1 MKGSDR
7 FRRLASYA
15 FVAALAVAAVSCNE
29 AHPNSTLDPHTDLG
43 REIDFL
49 WDRLL
54 LFGTIVFVLVE
65 VVLVFVVIKYRKR
78 ENQGPPP
85 QTHGSTKLEIAWT
98 LIPAV
103 ILVFI
108 AVPTVRTIFISQ
120 AQAAP
125 GSLNIDVT
133 GHQWWWEFRYPDYGV
148 TTANEIYLPVGRTVN
163 FRLRSADVIHSFW
176 APELGGKRD
185 VVTNRTNYIWYTPDT
200 SIASNVWNGFCA
212 EYCGASH
219 ANMRFRV
226 FTVTPQQF
234 ESWVTGQKM
243 PAKFGAVG
251 PTAPTT
257 GPIPP
262 PLEGPGVTTPDGSN
276 SATQAAQAAAHAIA
290 QQSSGTGAVG
300 GTQPAIP
307 RSQNPEANP
316 GARLG
321 AAQSSVAAAPA
332 GSAQPGYIFPHEQVP
347 DYAIPHSP
355 IPPGLKFTPGLTG
368 NAHRG
373 LKTFTSSP
381 CIGCHSI
388 AGNPMAMGTT
398 GPNLT
403 HVGSRLTIAAGR
415 FPNTAAY
422 LALWIKNARAMKP
435 EVIMP
440 TLGLDEYDPVLKTK
454 VTSATGGLTDQQIAD
469 IVAYLTALK

>member
-7 FRRLASYA
+7 LRRLASYA
-15 FVAALAVAAVSCNE
+15 FVAALVVAAVSCNE
-29 AHPNSTLDPHTDLG
+29 AHPNTTLVPHSDLG

-54 LFGTIVFVLVE
+54 LLGTIVFILVE
-65 VVLVFVVIKYRKR
+65 GILVYIVFRYRRR
-78 ENQGPPP
+78 ENQGTPP

-108 AVPTVRTIFISQ
+108 AVPTVRTIFITQ

-125 GSLNIDVT
+125 GSLSIEVT
-133 GHQWWWEFRYPDYGV
+133 GHQWWWEFKYPEYGV

-176 APELGGKRD
+176 TPQLGGKRD
-185 VVTNRTNYIWYTPDT
+185 VVTNRTNYMWYTPDT
-200 SIASNVWNGFCA
+200 SISSNVWNGFCV

-226 FTVTPQQF
+226 FTVSQQQF
-234 ESWVTGQKM
+234 DSWVAGQKL
-243 PAKFGAVG
+243 PARFGAVASVAPSGG
-251 PTAPTT
+251 PVPPSLAAPA
-257 GPIPP
+257 
-262 PLEGPGVTTPDGSN
+262 VTTP
-276 SATQAAQAAAHAIA
+276 
-290 QQSSGTGAVG
+290 
-300 GTQPAIP
+300 
-307 RSQNPEANP
+307 P
-316 GARLG
+316 GAPRAATPSAALAG
-321 AAQSSVAAAPA
+321 AAQSSVAAASTGA
-332 GSAQPGYIFPHEQVP
+332 VQAGYIFPREKIP
-347 DYAIPHSP
+347 EYAVPHSP
-355 IPPGLKFTPGLTG
+355 IPPDLKFTAGLTG
-368 NAHRG
+368 NAARG
-373 LKTFTSSP
+373 KQIFSSSA

-388 AGNPMAMGTT
+388 AGNPAAMGVT

-403 HVGSRLTIAAGR
+403 HVGSRSTIAAGR
-415 FPNTAAY
+415 FPNAAAY
-422 LALWIKNARAMKP
+422 LALWIKNARKMKP

-440 TLGLDEYDPVLKTK
+440 TLGLDEYDPVLKAK
-454 VTSATGGLTDQQIAD
+454 VTAAGGGLTDQQIAD